1 MTTLAVATKSNPRAT
16 QTIRPAVRHSGL
28 MVALPFPER
37 NPRTSDQ
44 LLSQLVHR
52 KRNTEER
59 YRLLFENANDAIT
72 LLSPDGI
79 ILEANQRWEML
90 FGMTRAR
97 MVGRS
102 VQEFAAPGTETE
114 TMFGVSGSI
123 AHGDG
128 RNVATL
134 CRSDGTP
141 VLVEFSRRIAEIDG
155 DTVVFT
161 MGRDVTEAVRVR
173 EAAREAEQRYRLLVE
188 RIPEV
193 LWTIDERGKLSFVTP
208 NVETV
213 LGFSAQEMCALS
225 LDRCAEEIHPDER
238 TRVLEAWQA
247 LLEHGTE
254 FDIEYRRSSK
264 DGHWIWIRNRVLA
277 TYVRDGVRYTDGI
290 LSDIT
295 ERVHHEQALRV
306 AQKME
311 AVAELSGVVA
321 HDFNDV
327 LSAILV
333 HADFLLHALESGVP
347 RRDDALAIK
356 EITHR
361 GAALTRRLLALSQR

>member
-1 MTTLAVATKSNPRAT
+1 MTTLSLATKSNPRAT
-16 QTIRPAVRHSGL
+16 QTIRPAARHSGL
-28 MVALPFPER
+28 AVALPFPEKQ
-37 NPRTSDQ
+37 PRTSDQ

-52 KRNTEER
+52 KRSTEER
-59 YRLLFENANDAIT
+59 YRLLFENTDAALT

-79 ILEANQRWEML
+79 ILEANQRWETL

-97 MVGRS
+97 MIGRHI
-102 VQEFAAPGTETE
+102 QEFAAPGTETE
-114 TMFGVSGSI
+114 ALFGVSGSI
-123 AHGDG
+123 AHGEG
-128 RNVATL
+128 RNLATL
-134 CRSDGTP
+134 LRSDGTQ

-161 MGRDVTEAVRVR
+161 TGRDVTEAVRAR
-173 EAAREAEQRYRLLVE
+173 EAARETEERYRMLVE
-188 RIPEV
+188 RIPDV
-193 LWTIDERGKLSFVTP
+193 VWTIDEHGKLAFVTP
-208 NVETV
+208 NVEAV
-213 LGFSAQEMCALS
+213 LGFSPQEMCELS
-225 LDRCAEEIHPDER
+225 LDRCAEEIHPDDR

-247 LLEHGTE
+247 LLEHGTQ

-264 DGHWIWIRNRVLA
+264 DGHWIWVRNRVHA
-277 TYVRDGVRYTDGI
+277 TYVRGGVRYSDGI

-295 ERVHHEQALRV
+295 EKAQHEERLRL

-321 HDFNDV
+321 RDFNDV
-327 LSAILV
+327 LSAILI
-333 HADFLLHALESGVP
+333 HADFLLDALEHGIP